1 MKAVNDYILIEKIKQ
16 AERKV
21 NGLLLTEDLDK
32 EVRYARAKV
41 ISIGTLVQGIKEDEV
56 VCYDKHA
63 GAGIEWQGKLFYV
76 IRMRDVVFVE

>member
-1 MKAVNDYILIEKIKQ
+1 MRAVNDYILIEKIKQ

-41 ISIGTLVQGIKEDEV
+41 ISIGGLVQGINEQEV

-63 GAGIEWQGKLFYV
+63 GSGIEWKGKLYHV

>member
-41 ISIGTLVQGIKEDEV
+41 ISTGTLVQGIKEDEV
-56 VCYDKHA
+56 VC
-63 GAGIEWQGKLFYV
+63 
-76 IRMRDVVFVE
+76 

>member
-1 MKAVNDYILIEKIKQ
+1 MRAVNDYILIEKIKQ

-32 EVRYARAKV
+32 EVRYAKAKV
-41 ISIGTLVQGIKEDEV
+41 ISIGSLVQGIKEKEV

-63 GAGIEWQGKLFYV
+63 GSGIEWEGKLYHV